1 MHRAGREPS
10 LALSRRPNGV
20 VLEIRTVPLPDEAGV
35 VRTYTDVTAT
45 RDPTGLDLPRP
56 DRAR

>member
-1 MHRAGREPS
+1 
-10 LALSRRPNGV
+10 LSRRPNGV